1 MPGGRHGTE
10 IARICLRGGSC
21 DGGVPR
27 DHNVGSFPKTS
38 KRFGCA
44 GEGHDLPAGPLEG
57 VLRLREQHSD
67 RPDMPLGR
75 DPYSIRPW
83 PSGGLCEP
91 GHTGP
96 RVSGLHFHV
105 LVTGS
110 GYARQTAA
118 GLST

>member
-10 IARICLRGGSC
+10 IARICLRGGCC

-44 GEGHDLPAGPLEG
+44 SEGHDLPAGPLEG
-57 VLRLREQHSD
+57 VLRLLKQPSD
-67 RPDMPLGR
+67 RPDTPQGATLGPSVWPRGDSVSQVTQPLAS
-75 DPYSIRPW
+75 P
-83 PSGGLCEP
+83 
-91 GHTGP
+91 
-96 RVSGLHFHV
+96 GLHFHV